1 MIDKLK
7 NIVFELVLQI
17 LKENNIERELK
28 IEDIKIEKT
37 QNDVFGDFT
46 SNIVMILKKEINIKD
61 QLIEKLNNDLYVK
74 ENILKLEYKEPGF
87 INFFVKKEFLIK
99 NLKSFVE
106 FNNTMVFKDKVQ
118 SFLIEHTSPNTNK
131 PLHIGHLRNSV
142 FAMAVIRVLKA
153 LNHKVTVDCL
163 FNDRGIHICKAIVG
177 YLRYNRQDLDP
188 LEKILEE
195 LDDNPKNWLN
205 QPEPGMEAE
214 FVGKCYIR
222 GLINSWEVIKSGE
235 EPKIDKEEELKK
247 WKEYQEQFT
256 LDAIWLLNE
265 WEKGNKKV
273 LLVWETLN
281 KWFYI
286 SFYNTFKRI
295 NSYADHF
302 WYESEFFQKAK
313 DLAQVGL
320 EKGVFVKLEDG
331 ALLTQLKEYELTD
344 DIVQRSD
351 GTAMYF
357 TQDLYLTKMKV
368 EKFPVDLYLWVV
380 GPEQK
385 LHMQQVYAVCD
396 QMGIGSISKFKHLS
410 YGAVCQKDGGKMSSR
425 TGTVITINELIKE
438 LKNTVLSKKDN
449 EYKSLAS
456 FSDIEQDNMAEIIG
470 IGAIKYAI
478 LRLEKEQDL
487 HFSFEEILDLK
498 GNGSPYIQ
506 YTYARCKSIIEKA
519 GNVDK
524 NIDSSKITEEELVL
538 LRKLIHFKD
547 VIEKAGDNFAPHFVA
562 NYIYELAREFSSFY
576 EKNRILDA
584 EVNKRLKVDLTI
596 AIANVL
602 KFGLGLLGIDVLERL

>member
-7 NIVFELVLQI
+7 NIILEVVNQI
-17 LKENNIERELK
+17 LQENNIQKELRV
-28 IEDIKIEKT
+28 EDIKIEKT
-37 QNDVFGDFT
+37 QNDIFGDFT
-46 SNIVMILKKEINIKD
+46 SNIVMVLKKEFDLKEE
-61 QLIEKLNNDLYVK
+61 LMARLNQNAYIL
-74 ENILKLEYKEPGF
+74 ENISKLEYKEPGF
-87 INFFVKKEFLIK
+87 INFFIKSEFLIE

-106 FNNTMVFKDKVQ
+106 FDSTMVFKDKVS

-142 FAMAVIRVLKA
+142 FAMAVVRILKA

-163 FNDRGIHICKAIVG
+163 FNDRGIHICKAMFG
-177 YLRYNRQDLDP
+177 YLKEGR
-188 LEKILEE
+188 LEIPIKEVLEVWNQNEWPKPGE
-195 LDDNPKNWLN
+195 LENPDD
-205 QPEPGMEAE
+205 
-214 FVGKCYIR
+214 FVGRYYIL
-222 GLINSWEVIKSGE
+222 GVECEKT
-235 EPKIDKEEELKK
+235 
-247 WKEYQEQFT
+247 EQYK
-256 LDAIWLLNE
+256 AEMIWLLNE
-265 WEKGNKKV
+265 WENKNEKV
-273 LLVWETLN
+273 LMVWKYLN
-281 KWFYI
+281 DLFYS

-320 EKGVFVKLEDG
+320 EKGVFLKLEDG
-331 ALLTQLKEYELTD
+331 ALLTQLQDYKLTD

-368 EKFPVDLYLWVV
+368 EKFPADLYLWVV

-396 QMGIGSISKFKHLS
+396 QMGIGNISKFKHLS

-438 LKNTVLSKKDN
+438 LKDTVKSKKDN
-449 EYKSLAS
+449 EYKSLAT
-456 FSDIEQDNMAEIIG
+456 FSVEEQDNMAEIVG

-519 GNVDK
+519 GEVSK
-524 NIDSSKITEEELVL
+524 EIDNTNITEEELTL

-562 NYIYELAREFSSFY
+562 NYIYELARDFSNFY

-584 EVNKRLKVDLTI
+584 EVNKGLKVDLTL
-596 AIANVL
+596 AAANVL
-602 KFGLGLLGIDVLERL
+602 KFGLALLGVDVLERL